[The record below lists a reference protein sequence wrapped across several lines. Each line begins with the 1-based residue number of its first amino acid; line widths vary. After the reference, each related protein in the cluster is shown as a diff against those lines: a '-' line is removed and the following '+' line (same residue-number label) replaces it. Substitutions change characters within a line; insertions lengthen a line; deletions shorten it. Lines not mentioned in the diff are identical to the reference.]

1 MSILNGRHAF
11 YGFRIVK
18 SDGLGYFPDMT
29 ACQQKN
35 LSVSQRPFRFSSVCG
50 FVPTP
55 ASLIKCLALLLFMIC
70 TVALSAHDKPYTFL
84 ALHAGH
90 GQKDGL
96 LNQPE
101 GMAFSPD
108 GRFLAVADTHNNRLQ
123 LFSVDNSPTATQP
136 LKLEMI
142 YGDLWPWDDRT
153 QPIDSND
160 AYREKD
166 YLTGRNPNYLVG
178 RAYQHAQ
185 SRIRPG
191 ANVPMDHFNLPV
203 GVAWLGTSTMLIADT
218 GNHRVKALKLNGEV
232 KWILGQEGWKD
243 GYFHH
248 PLGIDVDCAGQ
259 IYVSEPRSNYIRGLG
274 LDFLQRQRVQG
285 NRLQIFSTDLK
296 PSKRLGHMH
305 HMSGRDYRQFKDI
318 TRVWV
323 SLNGDIFL
331 TDNGNHRVMVFENNM
346 QKKAELIRWPH
357 YTLRYP
363 NGIDCSPDGMLAIA
377 DTGNHKVIILDADY
391 KIMQIIGGFGTGPG
405 KFVRPHEARFGP
417 NGDLYV
423 LDTGNGRI
431 QIFRGPVFRQFP
443 RCPAPEPPEPPPP
456 PQKIEELLPPP
467 APPQDSL

>member
-1 MSILNGRHAF
+1 MR
-11 YGFRIVK
+11 
-18 SDGLGYFPDMT
+18 LGYFAYMKLRFAEPEK
-29 ACQQKN
+29 QSKN
-35 LSVSQRPFRFSSVCG
+35 TQRLRSPFTEARIAALPVF
-50 FVPTP
+50 FILLPI
-55 ASLIKCLALLLFMIC
+55 LIFAARI
-70 TVALSAHDKPYTFL
+70 ASAHDKPYTFL

-123 LFSVDNSPTATQP
+123 LFSVDNTPTATQP

-166 YLTGRNPNYLVG
+166 YLHGRNPNYLAG

-191 ANVPMDHFNLPV
+191 ENVPMDHFNLPV
-203 GVAWLGTSTMLIADT
+203 GVAWLGTATMLIADT

-232 KWILGQEGWKD
+232 KWVLGQEGWKD

-259 IYVSEPRSNYIRGLG
+259 IYVSEPRSKYIRGLG

-285 NRLQIFSTDLK
+285 NRLQIFSADLK

-323 SLNGDIFL
+323 GLNGDIFL

-363 NGIDCSPDGMLAIA
+363 NGIDCSPDGMLVIA

-391 KIMQIIGGFGTGPG
+391 KIQQIIGGFGTGPG

-443 RCPAPEPPEPPPP
+443 RCPVPEPPEPPPP

-467 APPQDSL
+467 VPPQDSL